1 MKTFKALP
9 FKLIFSL
16 LPGLRSGRSMMIQNG
31 NVNEQRMLF
40 KEIIREV
47 PLLNYQIYK
56 IYIKFLNKY
65 LINVNLK

>member
-1 MKTFKALP
+1 
-9 FKLIFSL
+9 
-16 LPGLRSGRSMMIQNG
+16 MIQNG

>member
-1 MKTFKALP
+1 
-9 FKLIFSL
+9 
-16 LPGLRSGRSMMIQNG
+16 MIQNG

-47 PLLNYQIYK
+47 HLLNYQIYK